1 VARAAIG
8 SRLVSHH
15 VFFPFGLR
23 ERGDAAAALPK
34 RAPSKYFTFKRL
46 IWDLFV
52 KKRAPDM
59 CVREVHKHAALIL
72 SRSRWKIS
80 AFEAIFRETRLRAR
94 GAGKAKSHCANT
106 CGIIFFVRDTNSFYF
121 ISV

>member
-1 VARAAIG
+1 
-8 SRLVSHH
+8 
-15 VFFPFGLR
+15 
-23 ERGDAAAALPK
+23 
-34 RAPSKYFTFKRL
+34 
-46 IWDLFV
+46 
-52 KKRAPDM
+52 M

-106 CGIIFFVRDTNSFYF
+106 CGIIFFVRDTNSFILFLCDGYPKKSLHF
-121 ISV
+121 YIHMCKWETIF